1 MNKVCILGS
10 INMDIILNVK
20 RMPAIGETIFG
31 EDIKNAGGGKGAN
44 QAVASKRSG
53 AEVFMVGKVGK
64 DKNGEELT
72 ANLVNDNINVDYIFT
87 DNTAPTGT
95 AVITVS
101 EEGNNSIIVVPGANM
116 TITSEEM
123 DKAKKAI
130 ELCHMVIAQF
140 ETPIDITIEAFKYA
154 KESGKITILNPA
166 PAKNIPSELYK
177 YTDVI
182 IPNETEIFE
191 LTGIKVENLEE
202 AKLGA
207 DKFLEEGVK
216 YVIVTLGEKG
226 AALITKDKAEIIPA
240 YKVNAIDTTAAGDSF
255 IGGLS
260 SKLNVDN
267 FNYNSLKEA
276 IVFGNKVSSIV
287 VQKEGAQPSIPHL
300 KDVIEIYGEE

>member
-1 MNKVCILGS
+1 
-10 INMDIILNVK
+10 MDIILNVK

-31 EDIKNAGGGKGAN
+31 ENIKNAGGGKGAN
-44 QAVASKRSG
+44 QAVASKRAG

-64 DKNGEELT
+64 DNNGEELT
-72 ANLVNDNINVDYIFT
+72 ANLVNDDINVDYIFK

-116 TITSEEM
+116 TITAEEM
-123 DKAKKAI
+123 DKAKGAI
-130 ELCHMVIAQF
+130 DLCHMVIAQF
-140 ETPIDITIEAFKYA
+140 ETPIDITVQAFKYA
-154 KESGKITILNPA
+154 KENGKITILNPA
-166 PAKNIPSELYK
+166 PAKYIPSELYK

-182 IPNETEIFE
+182 VPNETEIFE

-202 AKLGA
+202 AKIGA

-226 AALITKDKAEIIPA
+226 VALITKDKAEIIPA
-240 YKVNAIDTTAAGDSF
+240 YKVNAVDTTAAGDSF

-260 SKLNVDN
+260 SKLDAAN

-276 IVFGNKVSSIV
+276 IIFGNKMSSIV
-287 VQKEGAQPSIPHL
+287 VQKEGAQPSIPYL

>member
-72 ANLVNDNINVDYIFT
+72 ESLVNDNINVDYIFK
-87 DNTAPTGT
+87 DNTVPTGT

-130 ELCHMVIAQF
+130 DLCHMVIAQF
-140 ETPIDITIEAFKYA
+140 ETPIDITIEVFKYA

-182 IPNETEIFE
+182 IPNETEISE

-240 YKVNAIDTTAAGDSF
+240 YKVNAVDTTAAGDSF

-260 SKLNVDN
+260 SKLDVAN

-276 IVFGNKVSSIV
+276 IIFGNKVSSIV
-287 VQKEGAQPSIPHL
+287 VQKEGAQPSIPYL